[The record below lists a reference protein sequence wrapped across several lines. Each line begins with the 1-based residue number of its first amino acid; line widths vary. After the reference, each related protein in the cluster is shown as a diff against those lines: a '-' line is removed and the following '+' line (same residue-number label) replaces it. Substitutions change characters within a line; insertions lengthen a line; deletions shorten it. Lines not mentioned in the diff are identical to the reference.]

1 LTCIVATPSWLC
13 ADRRVTGDGSELSSM
28 VKVAKNRWLIG
39 AAAGAAVS
47 TMAVKRAIQKGAST
61 VEDMIE
67 HVDKDSY
74 ALILTPDGKIHRIET
89 GIVWPC
95 SAGAVQAIGS
105 GGEFAL
111 GFLAGAAP
119 VGWPSRADAK
129 RAQRAV
135 ARARTD
141 CGGGVDFRGFAD
153 GKV

>member
-1 LTCIVATPSWLC
+1 
-13 ADRRVTGDGSELSSM
+13 M
-28 VKVAKNRWLIG
+28 VKVAKSRFLIG

-47 TMAVKRAIQKGAST
+47 TMAVKRAIQKGARSP
-61 VEDMIE
+61 EDLIE

-74 ALILTPDGKIHRIET
+74 ALVLTPEGKIHRIES
-89 GIVWPC
+89 GVVWPC

-119 VGWPSRADAK
+119 AGWPSREDAR
-129 RAQRAV
+129 RAQKAV

-141 CGGGVDFRGFAD
+141 CGGGVDFRGFDAEPI
-153 GKV
+153 